1 MPKIMLFH
9 VVDKPRK
16 FNSYPRRQR
25 RKHRRKTK
33 NILVAEEI
41 RIKFAE
47 LERDLEGS
55 KNGE

>member
-1 MPKIMLFH
+1 MPRIMLYCP
-9 VVDKPRK
+9 VDKPRNFRK
-16 FNSYPRRQR
+16 VFTQRR

-47 LERDLEGS
+47 LERELGGTP
-55 KNGE
+55 NGK